1 MKRNIDGQRGRN
13 DIDKIA
19 LRGVNL
25 PNLSE
30 SSGVNF
36 QELSKMTMTRKDE
49 KDMVVKSHILTLMK
63 DMEDYLRG
71 VKVINLEAITNTLRP
86 LMSFL
91 SISSVDQPHI
101 LYRRMRERVEAIA
114 SLYHSEITRIKE
126 AHPDL

>member
-25 PNLSE
+25 PSNLGD

-49 KDMVVKSHILTLMK
+49 KEMVMKSHILTLMK

-71 VKVINLEAITNTLRP
+71 VKIISVDAVTNTVRP
-86 LMSFL
+86 LLAFL
-91 SISSVDQPHI
+91 NITAIDQPHL

-114 SLYHSEITRIKE
+114 SLYHSELTKIKH
-126 AHPDL
+126 AHP